1 MTLPNNPDLRGT
13 LSGVRAFREPI
24 FKPDQPVQETPD
36 VSFADLVR
44 MLAEGI
50 ADAQASLD
58 RTSAEL
64 VTELANT
71 KIEII
76 PRVTETI
83 NEDGSI
89 QYQPSPPQQVSLLEI
104 GVMPAFYQFSQATVE
119 VAMDIKIV
127 ESKSESGETKGRKSL
142 FADTSSL
149 RFERKLNRDVKISSK
164 LTATLVPVPMPLRL
178 EPVRTTNTPPP

>member
-1 MTLPNNPDLRGT
+1 MTLPINPELRRT
-13 LSGVRAFREPI
+13 LSGSRAFREPI
-24 FKPDQPVQETPD
+24 FNPEEPVKEVPA

-71 KIEII
+71 KVHII

-83 NEDGSI
+83 DEDGNI
-89 QYQPSPPQQVSLLEI
+89 TYQPSPPQEVSLLDI
-104 GVMPAFYQFSQATVE
+104 GLTPTFYQFSQATVE

-127 ESKSESGETKGRKSL
+127 ESQNESGETKGRKSL
-142 FADTSSL
+142 FADTSSI
-149 RFERKLNRDVKISSK
+149 RFERKLNRDVKITSK

-178 EPVRTTNTPPP
+178 EPTRTTNVAET

>member
-1 MTLPNNPDLRGT
+1 MTLPEIPDIQGA
-13 LSGVRAFREPI
+13 LSRHRAFREPLLQ
-24 FKPDQPVQETPD
+24 PSEPVQEVPSA
-36 VSFADLVR
+36 SFGDLVR
-44 MLAEGI
+44 MLAESI

-58 RTSAEL
+58 RSSADL

-71 KIEII
+71 KISII
-76 PRVTETI
+76 TRVTETI
-83 NEDGSI
+83 DEEGNI
-89 QYQPSPPQQVSLLEI
+89 HFQPGEPQEVSLLDI

-119 VAMDIKIV
+119 VAMDLKIV
-127 ESKSESGETKGRKSL
+127 ESQSENGEKKNRFQL

-178 EPVRTTNTPPP
+178 TPVRTTSAPEG